1 MLASHSSFVSLFLSL
16 SLPLCPLV
24 PFLPLSLDMSNG
36 HEQRQHMEQ
45 NAGRACWLIWGGQG
59 LSPKKTQTR
68 LEVPRNVKDFV
79 GIDAGGL
86 GFRPQ
91 RSS

>member
-45 NAGRACWLIWGGQG
+45 NAGRACWLIWGA
-59 LSPKKTQTR
+59 KK

-86 GFRPQ
+86 GFRPR